1 MVESVLPL
9 TSVATNTVLKDRVYD
24 ALKSAIVSM
33 GGYQVEG
40 GSQSRLDE
48 RTLAEELGVSRTPVR
63 EAITRLEQEGL
74 VKIVPRRGA
83 FVVRKTKKEIVEIIY
98 VWAAL
103 ESMAARMAIQSATD
117 EQIAQL
123 RKLFVTFT
131 ESHQAKAQIDEYSE
145 RNIDF
150 HQKLISL
157 SGCDLLSETAAGL
170 FIHMRMIR
178 HETIKEGDRSERS
191 MVDHLSIIEALEAR
205 DTELAER
212 LVREH
217 TLTLAEHINNNAN
230 YLG

>member
-1 MVESVLPL
+1 MAETVLPL
-9 TSVATNTVLKDRVYD
+9 NPVGNNAVLKDKVYD
-24 ALKSAIVSM
+24 ALKSAILTM
-33 GGYQVEG
+33 GVYQAKEE
-40 GSQSRLDE
+40 SRLDE
-48 RTLAEELGVSRTPVR
+48 RTLADELGVSRTPVR

-83 FVVRKTKKEIVEIIY
+83 FVVRKTKKEIVDIIY

-103 ESMAARMAIQSATD
+103 ESMAARMVTQQASDD
-117 EQIAQL
+117 EIAQL

-157 SGCDLLSETAAGL
+157 SGCALLSETAASL
-170 FIHMRMIR
+170 FMHMRMIR
-178 HETIKEGDRSERS
+178 DKTIKEGDRSERS

-217 TLTLAEHINNNAN
+217 TLNLAEHIKNNAD
-230 YLG
+230 YLD